1 MRETEPIAR
10 FHGRV
15 SRRGHPRGSI
25 LVVLADDHAAMRRN
39 LKALLDGEQDIK
51 VVAEAGDLAAAAR
64 QVREHVPHVLVLDL
78 RLRDESAEGLGG
90 SGLELTAL
98 VRSQMPSTQVVV
110 VTMQE
115 NEAFVNKAAAAGA
128 VGFVRKDL
136 AETELVDAVRAA
148 ARGER
153 YTSARVTRH

>member
-1 MRETEPIAR
+1 MRETESIAR

-15 SRRGHPRGSI
+15 SRRGNPQGSI
-25 LVVLADDHAAMRRN
+25 LVVLADDHEVMRRN
-39 LKALLDGEQDIK
+39 LKALLDGEQDIR

-64 QVREHVPHVLVLDL
+64 QVREHAPHVLVLDL
-78 RLRDESAEGLGG
+78 RLRDESAGGLRG

-98 VRSQMPSTQVVV
+98 VRSQMPGTQVVV

-115 NEAFVNKAAAAGA
+115 NEAFVNKAADAGA

>member
-1 MRETEPIAR
+1 
-10 FHGRV
+10 
-15 SRRGHPRGSI
+15 
-25 LVVLADDHAAMRRN
+25 MRRN
-39 LKALLDGEQDIK
+39 LKALLDSEHDIR
-51 VVAEAGDLAAAAR
+51 VVAEAGNLVAAAD
-64 QVREHVPHVLVLDL
+64 QVRAHLPQVLVLDL
-78 RLRDESAEGLGG
+78 RLPDAATGERSG

-98 VRSQMPSTQVVV
+98 VRSEMPSTQVVV

-115 NEAFVNKAAAAGA
+115 NEAFVSKAIAAGA

-153 YTSARVTRH
+153 FTSPRVTRH